1 MRTLSFALILAFA
14 LPVAAE
20 EEHYHP
26 APEKLGRVVF
36 ENSCSSRV
44 AEAFNRSVAL
54 LHSFAYDA
62 SEHAFQE
69 VLTKDPGCSMA
80 HWGMAMSYY
89 HLLWEPNPDRV
100 RLGTQEVAA
109 ARKTPAATPRERE
122 YIDAIGAYYDNSDS
136 VPHADRARAYEK
148 AMAAVARHYPKDTE
162 AQIFYALAL
171 LSTAAPTDA
180 THAQQKHAAEIL
192 EPLYKRFPD
201 HPGLAHY
208 LIHAYDSSELA
219 ARGVNAAR
227 AYSQIAP
234 SAPHA
239 LHMPSHV
246 FTRLGLWEDS
256 IASNRAARQ
265 AAHDQGDV
273 GEELH
278 AMDYLTYAYL
288 QLGRFGDAERIV
300 RDSAAMKLPAAGEFK
315 IGYAMNAMP
324 VRLAVEQAQ
333 WKAAASLQPIPGSS
347 PQVAAIV
354 YWARAVGH
362 ARAGAPADA
371 GWISRSSMN
380 ANRNCRRPVTNTGR
394 GRRASS
400 GRKRERGWRS
410 RAVTKP
416 MQCTAMRAA
425 ADDEDAV
432 EKLPVTPGPDNPRA
446 PAVGGDA
453 ARRWSARSRVEG
465 NPGLFEIVT
474 GPARR
479 AARRVASKGSCAE
492 ALRTGSINASLSGRI
507 RPT

>member
-69 VLTKDPGCSMA
+69 VLTKDPGCFMA

-371 GWISRSSMN
+371 GSDLAKLDECKSKLQAAGNKYWGRQASILRQEAGAWVAFAGGDKAN
-380 ANRNCRRPVTNTGR
+380 AI
-394 GRRASS
+394 
-400 GRKRERGWRS
+400 
-410 RAVTKP
+410 
-416 MQCTAMRAA
+416 TAMRAA

-432 EKLPVTPGPDNPRA
+432 EKLPVTPGP
-446 PAVGGDA
+446 
-453 ARRWSARSRVEG
+453 
-465 NPGLFEIVT
+465 II
-474 GPARR
+474 PARQQLGEMLL
-479 AARRVASKGSCAE
+479 AAGQPDL
-492 ALRTGSINASLSGRI
+492 ALKEIQASLKSSPGR
-507 RPT
+507 RGALLAESRAKEAAPKP